1 MNLETE
7 LSRFLAL
14 PTDGSGAAG
23 LKSWSGEGH
32 EGPLAPQINS
42 DASLLDS
49 YSTAVTSAVER
60 ISPSVV
66 NIEVHQNAGRTR
78 SGEPRER
85 QGGGSGFVFTPDG
98 LILTNSH
105 VVHEAVRIA
114 VTLTDGRRMPAA
126 LIGEDPASDLAV
138 IRVDEPGLV
147 AAELGDS
154 QKLRVGQ
161 IAIAIGAPYGF
172 QSTVTAGVVSA
183 LGRSLRSYSG
193 RLIDDVIQTDAS
205 LNPGNSGGP
214 LIDSAGRVI
223 GVNTATILPAQGICF
238 AIGINTA
245 KFVASRLLREG
256 KIRRSY
262 VGISGQTVPIH
273 RRVVRFYDL
282 PKESGALVLSVEEDS
297 PAKRAGLRE
306 GDVIVALEGQP
317 VAGVDDL
324 HRLLTEVRVGV
335 SGALTVLH
343 GTEKLELKVVPEE
356 ARFFFFLG
364 APSAVP
370 CLACCSGYYLQ
381 YGQRVAG
388 ISGSVDR
395 RYGGARRFRTSLCAR
410 PDSLYARTRAISK
423 RGARCWLW
431 RRQVLPDPQATRR
444 ESHRH

>member
-1 MNLETE
+1 MNLEQDRST
-7 LSRFLAL
+7 LGMLGGPIAVG
-14 PTDGSGAAG
+14 PGTDAPIDARAA
-23 LKSWSGEGH
+23 SD
-32 EGPLAPQINS
+32 GPLL
-42 DASLLDS
+42 DA
-49 YSTAVTSAVER
+49 YSTAVTRAVAR
-60 ISPSVV
+60 VSPSVAH
-66 NIEVHQNAGRTR
+66 IEVHQAAGRTR

-114 VTLTDGRRMPAA
+114 VTLADGRHMPAT

-138 IRVDEPGLV
+138 IRLERPQLDEPGLV

-154 QKLRVGQ
+154 QRLKVGQ

-214 LIDSAGRVI
+214 LVDSSGCVI

-245 KFVASRLLREG
+245 KFVASRLLRDG
-256 KIRRSY
+256 RIRRSF
-262 VGISGQTVPIH
+262 VGISGQTVPVH

-282 PKESGALVLSVEEDS
+282 PKETGALVLSVEENS
-297 PAKRAGLRE
+297 PAKRTGLRE
-306 GDVIVALEGQP
+306 GDIIIALDGQP

-324 HRLLTEVRVGV
+324 HRVLTDVRVGV
-335 SGALTVLH
+335 SCSLTVLRW
-343 GTEKLELKVVPEE
+343 TEKLHLKVVPEE
-356 ARFFFFLG
+356 AR
-364 APSAVP
+364 
-370 CLACCSGYYLQ
+370 
-381 YGQRVAG
+381 
-388 ISGSVDR
+388 
-395 RYGGARRFRTSLCAR
+395 
-410 PDSLYARTRAISK
+410 
-423 RGARCWLW
+423 
-431 RRQVLPDPQATRR
+431 
-444 ESHRH
+444 

>member
-1 MNLETE
+1 MKLESGVE
-7 LSRFLAL
+7 SFLLPLAASNDLSQSKDWPDAGRGAL
-14 PTDGSGAAG
+14 PHRAANDG
-23 LKSWSGEGH
+23 
-32 EGPLAPQINS
+32 
-42 DASLLDS
+42 SLLDA
-49 YSTAVTSAVER
+49 YSTAVTGAVER
-60 ISPSVV
+60 ISPSVAH
-66 NIEVHQNAGRTR
+66 IAVHQTAGQTR

-105 VVHEAVRIA
+105 VVHEATRISVA
-114 VTLTDGRRMPAA
+114 FSNGRHMPAT

-138 IRVDEPGLV
+138 IRVHEPGVV

-193 RLIDDVIQTDAS
+193 RLIDDVIQTDAA

-214 LIDSAGRVI
+214 LVDSAGRVV

-245 KFVASRLLREG
+245 KFVAGRLLRDG
-256 KIRRSY
+256 RIRRSY
-262 VGISGQTVPIH
+262 VGISGQTVPLH

-282 PKESGALVLSVEEDS
+282 PNESGALVLSVEEKS
-297 PAKRAGLRE
+297 PAKRAGLRS
-306 GDVIVALEGQP
+306 GDVIIALESQA

-335 SGALTVLH
+335 SCPVTVLRW
-343 GTEKLELKVVPEE
+343 TEKLDLHVVPEE
-356 ARFFFFLG
+356 AR
-364 APSAVP
+364 
-370 CLACCSGYYLQ
+370 
-381 YGQRVAG
+381 
-388 ISGSVDR
+388 
-395 RYGGARRFRTSLCAR
+395 
-410 PDSLYARTRAISK
+410 
-423 RGARCWLW
+423 
-431 RRQVLPDPQATRR
+431 
-444 ESHRH
+444 